1 MNSRLITPL
10 RGHLN
15 VRFLRMLSITLEQM
29 ALLEQ
34 AVGRGVFANLAV
46 RTAELERETD
56 LLEYELEDLC
66 LTAMAQPLSDTDL
79 HFYVMV
85 FRSLADLERVGDYGR
100 QVGRDLEALGPL
112 AQTAALQDVLP
123 IARLLS
129 NMLERLAYAF
139 AERDLDGVRE
149 VIRLDFEQVDALY
162 EQLQRA
168 SLTRILENPED
179 VGAALTAT
187 RMARSLERLGDH
199 VVNVAE
205 RLEAN
210 MLQAG
215 D

>member
-1 MNSRLITPL
+1 MTTPL
-10 RGHLN
+10 PVPIRAHLS
-15 VRFLRMLSITLEQM
+15 VRFLRMLSIALEQM
-29 ALLEQ
+29 ALLQ
-34 AVGRGVFANLAV
+34 GAVGRGNFTNLAA

-56 LLEYELEDLC
+56 LLEYELEELC
-66 LTAMAQPLSDTDL
+66 LTALAQPLSDTDL
-79 HFYVMV
+79 HFYVMI

-100 QVGRDLEALGPL
+100 QVGHDLEALELL

-129 NMLERLAYAF
+129 SMLERLAYAF
-139 AERDLDGVRE
+139 AERDLSGVRE

-179 VGAALTAT
+179 IGAALTAT

>member
-1 MNSRLITPL
+1 
-10 RGHLN
+10 
-15 VRFLRMLSITLEQM
+15 MLSITLEQVS
-29 ALLEQ
+29 LLQQ
-34 AVGRGVFANLAV
+34 AVGGGKVTGLAV

-56 LLEYELEDLC
+56 VLERELEELC
-66 LTAMAQPLSDTDL
+66 LSALATPLSESDL

-85 FRSLADLERVGDYGR
+85 FRSLSDLERVGDYGR
-100 QVGRDLEALGPL
+100 QVGRDLETLGSFVK
-112 AQTAALQDVLP
+112 TAVLQDVLP

-139 AERDLDGVRE
+139 AERDLSGVRD

-179 VGAALTAT
+179 IGAALTAT

>member
-1 MNSRLITPL
+1 MTTSPHTPTRAQL
-10 RGHLN
+10 TA
-15 VRFLRMLSITLEQM
+15 RFLRMLSITLEQVS
-29 ALLEQ
+29 LLQ
-34 AVGRGVFANLAV
+34 SAVGRGAFAGLAI

-56 LLEYELEDLC
+56 VLEDELEELC
-66 LTAMAQPLSDTDL
+66 LSALARPLTDTDL

-100 QVGRDLEALGPL
+100 QVGRDLEALEPL

-123 IARLLS
+123 MARLLS
-129 NMLERLAYAF
+129 SMLERLAYAF
-139 AERDLDGVRE
+139 AERDLSGARDVM
-149 VIRLDFEQVDALY
+149 RLDSEQVDALY

-179 VGAALTAT
+179 IGAALTAT